1 MGARTIEV
9 PIRVPYAHVDQMGV
23 VYYAHYFV
31 YFEMGRSA
39 LLREA
44 GLPYPELERRG
55 VLLPVV
61 EAHCTYR
68 NPAHYDELIVVR
80 TVCSEI
86 RKARLR
92 IEYEVVRDGTPLA
105 TGYTE
110 HICLSRE
117 GKVLRPLPELW
128 ALIGTAE
135 GHDRSTD

>member
-1 MGARTIEV
+1 MAPRTIEL

-31 YFEMGRSA
+31 YFEMARSA

-61 EAHCTYR
+61 EAHCTYLSS
-68 NPAHYDELIVVR
+68 AHYDELILIR
-80 TVCSEI
+80 TCCKEI

-92 IEYEVVRDGTPLA
+92 IEYEVLRDNISLA
-105 TGYTE
+105 SGYTE

-128 ALIGTAE
+128 TLLGTE
-135 GHDRSTD
+135 QCH

>member
-1 MGARTIEV
+1 MAARTIELAL
-9 PIRVPYAHVDQMGV
+9 RVPYAHVDQMGV

-31 YFEMGRSA
+31 YFEMARSA

-61 EAHCTYR
+61 EAHCTYLS
-68 NPAHYDELIVVR
+68 PAHYDELILIR
-80 TVCSEI
+80 TCCKEI

-92 IEYEVVRDGTPLA
+92 IEYEVVRDNTSLA
-105 TGYTE
+105 SGYTE
-110 HICLSRE
+110 HVCLSRE

-128 ALIGTAE
+128 TLL
-135 GHDRSTD
+135 STEQCH